1 MQRYNYYLELQIKNG
16 RIYDFVNF
24 SFTLTFAKNR
34 NTSSFILF
42 SHSYVLSFHKKRLHS
57 EKQNRKTSSF
67 ILIFHSFAL
76 SLHQNRNQDMKANE
90 QTQQQIER
98 FINKI
103 AQKFPMH
110 GDEALLL
117 TDIHIRVTQDSGEM
131 LAFDDDDQ
139 EITRCVV
146 EQWIENKDENFYDQ
160 VLLILRNQ
168 LKRHRNTVDNLG
180 ILKPFSIVLENDDKE
195 NIGELY
201 LADDDTIIVSG
212 DLMEGLDKELD
223 DFFKDLMK

>member
-1 MQRYNYYLELQIKNG
+1 
-16 RIYDFVNF
+16 
-24 SFTLTFAKNR
+24 
-34 NTSSFILF
+34 
-42 SHSYVLSFHKKRLHS
+42 
-57 EKQNRKTSSF
+57 
-67 ILIFHSFAL
+67 
-76 SLHQNRNQDMKANE
+76 MKANE

-160 VLLILRNQ
+160 VLLILRDQ

-212 DLMEGLDKELD
+212 DLMEGLDKELNELKQKLD
-223 DFFKDLMK
+223 EL

>member
-1 MQRYNYYLELQIKNG
+1 
-16 RIYDFVNF
+16 
-24 SFTLTFAKNR
+24 
-34 NTSSFILF
+34 
-42 SHSYVLSFHKKRLHS
+42 
-57 EKQNRKTSSF
+57 
-67 ILIFHSFAL
+67 
-76 SLHQNRNQDMKANE
+76 
-90 QTQQQIER
+90 
-98 FINKI
+98 
-103 AQKFPMH
+103 MH

>member
-1 MQRYNYYLELQIKNG
+1 MNG
-16 RIYDFVNF
+16 ED
-24 SFTLTFAKNR
+24 
-34 NTSSFILF
+34 
-42 SHSYVLSFHKKRLHS
+42 
-57 EKQNRKTSSF
+57 
-67 ILIFHSFAL
+67 AL
-76 SLHQNRNQDMKANE
+76 M
-90 QTQQQIER
+90 
-98 FINKI
+98 F
-103 AQKFPMH
+103 
-110 GDEALLL
+110 

-146 EQWIENKDENFYDQ
+146 EQWIDNKDENFYDR

-168 LKRHRNTVDNLG
+168 LKRHRNIVDNLG
-180 ILKPFSIVLENDDKE
+180 ILKPFSLVLENDDKE